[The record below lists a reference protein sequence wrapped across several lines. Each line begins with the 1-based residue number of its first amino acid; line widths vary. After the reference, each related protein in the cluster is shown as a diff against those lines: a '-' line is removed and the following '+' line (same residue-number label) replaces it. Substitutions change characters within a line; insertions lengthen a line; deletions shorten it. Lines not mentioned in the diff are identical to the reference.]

1 MQGAGCNFYPG
12 ARSHHQPHPSI
23 GSTGSTLVV
32 GAGLLGATECLAG
45 DVDARPALLVV
56 LVLNEGGRSRV
67 VRELVVNR
75 RRPD

>member
-1 MQGAGCNFYPG
+1 VVALFIPG

-32 GAGLLGATECLAG
+32 GASLIGATECLDG
-45 DVDARPALLVV
+45 DVDAWPALVLLLM

-67 VRELVVNR
+67 VRELVINR